1 MTHPLYMVANNQHL
15 NFEFKITK
23 RVEKENWL
31 ELETIAI
38 DYFCKVK
45 NSMYYTILSFYN
57 LQWYE

>member
-15 NFEFKITK
+15 NFDLFEFKIAK
-23 RVEKENWL
+23 RVEKGNWL

-45 NSMYYTILSFYN
+45 NSMYYTILS
-57 LQWYE
+57 L

>member
-15 NFEFKITK
+15 NFDILEFRIAK

-45 NSMYYTILSFYN
+45 NSMYYKYYIIFL
-57 LQWYE
+57 